1 MNLSLTLYGDPRTK
15 KNSREADRRGRITQP
30 SRAYQQ
36 FRADCLK
43 QITGQYRQCITD
55 RVNVRCLFYMKKDYI
70 TTKAVIDLTGLLQA
84 IDDILTDAGVIEDD
98 CCRIV
103 AGHDG
108 SRVLHDKDNP
118 RVEIEITSLEGKP

>member
-1 MNLSLTLYGDPRTK
+1 MTLTLYGDPRTK
-15 KNSREADRRGRITQP
+15 KNSREANYWGRITQP
-30 SRAYQQ
+30 SKAYQC

-43 QITGQYRQCITD
+43 QITGQYRQRISTP
-55 RVNVRCLFYMKKDYI
+55 VNVRCLFYMKKDYI
-70 TTKAVIDLTGLLQA
+70 TTKAVIDLVGLLQA

-108 SRVLHDKDNP
+108 SRVRHDKENP
-118 RVEIEITSLEGKP
+118 RVEIEITDLDGEL

>member
-1 MNLSLTLYGDPRTK
+1 MTITLYGDPRTK
-15 KNSREADRRGRITQP
+15 KNSRAADFRGRITQP
-30 SRAYQQ
+30 SKAYQR

-43 QITGQYRQCITD
+43 QITGQYRLGID
-55 RVNVRCLFYMKKDYI
+55 YRVNIKYLFYMKRDYI
-70 TTKAVIDLTGLLQA
+70 TTKGIIDLVGLEQA
-84 IDDILTDAGVIEDD
+84 MNDILTDAGVIEDD

-108 SRVLHDKDNP
+108 SRVLHDKQNP

>member
-1 MNLSLTLYGDPRTK
+1 MTFTLYGDPRTK

-30 SRAYQQ
+30 SAAYRR

-43 QITGQYRQCITD
+43 QITGPYRQRISTP
-55 RVNVRCLFYMKKDYI
+55 VNVRCLFFMKRDYI
-70 TTKAVIDLTGLLQA
+70 TTKGKIDLVGLLQA
-84 IDDILTDAGVIEDD
+84 IDDILTDAGVIADD

-108 SRVLHDKDNP
+108 SRVLHDKENP
-118 RVEIEITSLEGKP
+118 RVEIEITSLEGKE

>member
-1 MNLSLTLYGDPRTK
+1 MNLSITLYGDPRTK
-15 KNSREADRRGRITQP
+15 KNSREANYRGRITQP
-30 SRAYQQ
+30 SKAYMR

-43 QITGQYRQCITD
+43 QITGQYRQRITD

-70 TTKAVIDLTGLLQA
+70 TTNGVIDLTGLLQA
-84 IDDILTDAGVIEDD
+84 INDILVDAGVIEDD

-108 SRVLHDKDNP
+108 SRVLHDKENP
-118 RVEIEITSLEGKP
+118 RVEIEITSMGRD

>member
-1 MNLSLTLYGDPRTK
+1 MTLTLYGDPRTK

-30 SRAYQQ
+30 SKAYQR
-36 FRADCLK
+36 FRSDCLK
-43 QITGQYRQCITD
+43 QITGPYRQHISTP
-55 RVNVRCLFYMKKDYI
+55 VNVRCLFYMKRDYI
-70 TTKAVIDLTGLLQA
+70 TTKAVIDLVGLLQA

-108 SRVLHDKDNP
+108 SRVLHDKENP
-118 RVEIEITSLEGKP
+118 RVEIEITSLEGES

>member
-1 MNLSLTLYGDPRTK
+1 MTLTLYGDPRTK
-15 KNSREADRRGRITQP
+15 KNSRAADFRGRITQP
-30 SRAYQQ
+30 SKAYQH

-43 QITGQYRQCITD
+43 QITGQYRLGID
-55 RVNVRCLFYMKKDYI
+55 YRVNIKYLFYMKRDYI
-70 TTKAVIDLTGLLQA
+70 TTKGIIDLVGLEQA
-84 IDDILTDAGVIEDD
+84 MNDILTDAGVIKDD

-108 SRVLHDKDNP
+108 SRVLHDKENP

>member
-1 MNLSLTLYGDPRTK
+1 MNLTITLYGDPRTK
-15 KNSREADRRGRITQP
+15 KNSRAADYRGRITQP
-30 SRAYQQ
+30 SKAYQR

-43 QITGQYRQCITD
+43 QITGEHRKRITTP
-55 RVNVRCLFYMKKDYI
+55 VNVRCLFYMQRDYI
-70 TTKAVIDLTGLLQA
+70 TTKGKIDLVGLLQA

-108 SRVLHDKDNP
+108 SRVLHDKENP
-118 RVEIEITSLEGKP
+118 RVEIEITSMEGKP